1 MSRGRPD
8 FIQRRIDFQ
17 LARQRAKRTH
27 PQPCDCGYCI
37 SQDRVEAII
46 RRRLEA
52 QARANGPAPF

>member
-1 MSRGRPD
+1 MNRQEWL
-8 FIQRRIDFQ
+8 QRRIDFR

-46 RRRLEA
+46 KARLEA
-52 QARANGPAPF
+52 QARATGPAPF